1 MRAAA
6 ARAVERARVAAAR
19 VAAEGMARAAA
30 ARAVERARVAATRV
44 AAEGMARAAAARA
57 VERARVAA
65 ARVAAEGMARAAAA
79 RAVERAR
86 AAAARAAE
94 AEATAT
100 YDAIQQLATAEHANF
115 WASLAPELTQIG
127 AQWTGWTMPSAARPT
142 KSSCPRHVS
151 GNVWARQGCWE
162 RAMRFGPDCMP
173 KPKQSGL
180 QVECTKITARARWA
194 FEATGKRICVR
205 IDRHCAPETAPDIA
219 ALAMSAGASKIGIAI
234 GMSSSSLPGPC
245 GVPTG

>member
-1 MRAAA
+1 
-6 ARAVERARVAAAR
+6 
-19 VAAEGMARAAA
+19 
-30 ARAVERARVAATRV
+30 
-44 AAEGMARAAAARA
+44 
-57 VERARVAA
+57 
-65 ARVAAEGMARAAAA
+65 
-79 RAVERAR
+79 
-86 AAAARAAE
+86 
-94 AEATAT
+94 
-100 YDAIQQLATAEHANF
+100 
-115 WASLAPELTQIG
+115 
-127 AQWTGWTMPSAARPT
+127 MPSAARPT

-234 GMSSSSLPGPC
+234 GMSSSSASLVRCAGRISTRTPRLQQQQLYPTADEPGMGYL
-245 GVPTG
+245 GVSFFFELLQLLIVPI